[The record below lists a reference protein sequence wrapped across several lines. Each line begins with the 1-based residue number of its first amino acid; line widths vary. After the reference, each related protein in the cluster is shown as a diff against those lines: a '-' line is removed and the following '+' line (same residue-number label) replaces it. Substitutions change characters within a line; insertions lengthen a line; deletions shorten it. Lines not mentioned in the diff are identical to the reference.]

1 MSIYQILHNSLVYLN
16 HMRPYP
22 LQSFLNWYRLKLSN
36 RGYWRSWLDSYLWQW
51 FRPYFPKNYLPVS
64 QIYNLSDIANFRKN
78 LHCLG
83 RFNPIWFQRIFEPET
98 KGVRAW
104 EYGLLLKLL
113 ENKNLQAK
121 TILDAGTGGS
131 LLPDFLVSLG
141 AKVISL
147 DTSSPMEPRIKS
159 SSVKHVIGD
168 MTKLKYPDNYFD
180 FVICVSAI
188 EHVGSLKNTK
198 MAFSELLR
206 VKKPTGLLYLTTDVY
221 LKNQTTDNWPGSP
234 ANSIKDAYIESD
246 FNKIFGKFLNWPY
259 LKKKLISSPT
269 FSNYRGRFFT
279 TIAIILPPKN
289 PDLNRGFLKRFTK
302 N

>member
-1 MSIYQILHNSLVYLN
+1 MPQL
-16 HMRPYP
+16 
-22 LQSFLNWYRLKLSN
+22 
-36 RGYWRSWLDSYLWQW
+36 
-51 FRPYFPKNYLPVS
+51 
-64 QIYNLSDIANFRKN
+64 YNLSDIANFRKN
-78 LHCLG
+78 LYKLG
-83 RFNPIWFQRIFEPET
+83 QFNPIWFQRIFEPET

-113 ENKNLQAK
+113 QNTNLKDK

-131 LLPDFLVSLG
+131 LLPDYLATLG

-159 SSVKHVIGD
+159 SSVKHIIGD

-180 FVICVSAI
+180 FVICISAI

-198 MAFSELLR
+198 IAFSELLR

-221 LKNQTTDNWPGSP
+221 LKNQTTDNWLGSP
-234 ANSIKDAYIESD
+234 PNSIKDAYIESE
-246 FNKIFGKFLNWPY
+246 FNKIFEKFLNWPY
-259 LKKKLISSPT
+259 LKKKLMSSHT

-279 TIAIILPPKN
+279 TVAIISPPKN